1 MRSNKRSMVSWHA
14 GWLACLFLSLF
25 VVGAG
30 LGLASEHAPAN
41 ESLGAATAQ
50 EAHGEHVG
58 DMEGHGAHHG
68 VTKSQVMS
76 FIWHCLNFSIL
87 VVVLVKYL
95 RKPISEGLRGRTES
109 IRASFEELEAKKRD
123 AERKYAE
130 YEKKLSGL
138 EAEAQRILAAF
149 AEQGQVE
156 KEKIMAQAK
165 EAAERVKAQAELY
178 VAQELAKAR
187 TQLQFEAGEMASRM
201 AEELIRKNITIE
213 DQHRLIGEYLERV
226 VTKH

>member
-1 MRSNKRSMVSWHA
+1 M
-14 GWLACLFLSLF
+14 
-25 VVGAG
+25 
-30 LGLASEHAPAN
+30 ASEHAPAS
-41 ESLGAATAQ
+41 ESPAAATAQ
-50 EAHGEHVG
+50 EAHGEHAG
-58 DMEGHGAHHG
+58 DMEEHGAHHG
-68 VTKSQVMS
+68 VTKSQVMN

-95 RKPISEGLRGRTES
+95 RKPISEALRGRTES

-130 YEKKLSGL
+130 YEKRLSGL
-138 EAEAQRILAAF
+138 EAEAQRILATF
-149 AEQGQVE
+149 VEQGQAE
-156 KEKIMAQAK
+156 KEKIIAQAK

-187 TQLQFEAGEMASRM
+187 AQLQFEVAEMASRM